1 MEDQMLH
8 LHNATLEDIAGRIKK
23 EKLRI
28 VVYGAGMIG
37 KIVVPDMIE
46 RYYLSEN
53 ICLLY

>member
-1 MEDQMLH
+1 MLH

-37 KIVVPDMIE
+37 KI
-46 RYYLSEN
+46 
-53 ICLLY
+53 